1 MIFYFLA
8 SFFGLLL
15 SFIVTLLMLKKIIP
29 FFYNIGLHGKDM
41 NKPCYSAVPDGGGL
55 IVILG
60 FLISAYI
67 TLIVSYFFDITFSFN
82 FIHST
87 FLSLLLLSL
96 LGFLEDLTNL
106 IRSKNRKK
114 IGFKQIYKLF
124 IPIPASLPVV
134 LAVLSRDYITLP
146 FLGPLHVGYVYPL
159 ILVPIGIIGASNA
172 TNLLGGLNGL
182 EGLLSLISFSAIAI
196 YSLHINNYFIL
207 FISLCLI
214 GSIMAFLFYNWYP
227 AKVFPGDSFT
237 YFVGGSIAVLSI
249 LGDFERFAIFLMLLW
264 FIEFV
269 LKIRSKFKAE
279 CFGKPLSDGA
289 LQRPYDSIYSLT
301 HIFMNGKRGEKQI
314 VLLLAL
320 LQLFISVVALIIYW

>member
-8 SFFGLLL
+8 SLFGLLL
-15 SFIVTLLMLKKIIP
+15 SFLVTLLMLRKTIP
-29 FFYNIGLHGKDM
+29 FFYNIGLNGKDM
-41 NKPCYSAVPDGGGL
+41 NKPYYLAVADGGGL
-55 IVILG
+55 VVVLG
-60 FLISAYI
+60 FLIGAYI
-67 TLIVSYFFDITFSFN
+67 ALIISYFFDITFSFN

-106 IRSKNRKK
+106 IRSKNHKK
-114 IGFKQIYKLF
+114 RGFRQIYKLV
-124 IPIPASLPVV
+124 IPLPASLPVV

-146 FLGPLHVGYVYPL
+146 FIGPIHIGYLYPL

-196 YSLHINNYFIL
+196 YSWHIYNYFIL
-207 FISLCLI
+207 FLSLSLI
-214 GSIMAFLFYNWYP
+214 GSITAFLLYNWYP

-237 YFVGGSIAVLSI
+237 YFIGGSIAILSI

-264 FIEFV
+264 FIEFI
-269 LKIRSKFKAE
+269 LKLRSKFKAE
-279 CFGKPLSDGA
+279 CFGKPLSNGA
-289 LQRPYDSIYSLT
+289 LQKPYDYIYSLT

-320 LQLFISVVALIIYW
+320 LQFFISVIALIIYW